1 MRPSKLTTVVLT
13 AVFMSLASPSFA
25 NPFVSGGVESVAPA
39 VSPVRA
45 SRPSERIVV
54 SQLEFRERLAS
65 LIGEWKQTG
74 SARAIW
80 GLLAVAFVYGFLHA
94 LGPGHRKTIVFSMY
108 VARKA
113 PAGEPALVGV
123 LLATLHGG
131 AAIGVLLA
139 VRGVSGALSTQ
150 ASSIGIWMEG
160 GSYLVLIVLAGILS
174 AKALCALLSSC
185 PSRSATRMG
194 LGALLVSGAYPCPGA
209 ILVLILSLTLDIVPI
224 GMLAVAS
231 MSLGMSVPIV
241 AAGYLAWFGR
251 ARLFMSLKMEEERI
265 GRLSAGVELMGYL
278 TLLAVSVYVAL
289 PFALS
294 LIQLF

>member
-1 MRPSKLTTVVLT
+1 MRQGKLLVSLM
-13 AVFMSLASPSFA
+13 AAAFLALASPSFA
-25 NPFVSGGVESVAPA
+25 NPFASGGAEPGEPA

-54 SQLEFRERLAS
+54 GQLEFRERLAS
-65 LIGEWKQTG
+65 LIGEWKDTG
-74 SARAIW
+74 SARSLWAM
-80 GLLAVAFVYGFLHA
+80 LAVAFAYGFLHA

-113 PAGEPALVGV
+113 PAGEPALVGF
-123 LLATLHGG
+123 LLAGLHGG

-139 VRGVSGALSTQ
+139 IRGVSGALSTR
-150 ASSIGIWMEG
+150 ASSVAVWMEG
-160 GSYLVLIVLAGILS
+160 GSYLLLIALAGFLS

-185 PSRSATRMG
+185 PPRPATRMG
-194 LGALLVSGAYPCPGA
+194 LGALLLSGAYPCPGA
-209 ILVLILSLTLDIVPI
+209 ILVLILSLTLDIVPV

-251 ARLFMSLKMEEERI
+251 ARLFMSLKMEEDRI
-265 GRLSAGVELMGYL
+265 GRISAGVELMGYL

-289 PFALS
+289 PFAAS
-294 LIQLF
+294 LVRLL